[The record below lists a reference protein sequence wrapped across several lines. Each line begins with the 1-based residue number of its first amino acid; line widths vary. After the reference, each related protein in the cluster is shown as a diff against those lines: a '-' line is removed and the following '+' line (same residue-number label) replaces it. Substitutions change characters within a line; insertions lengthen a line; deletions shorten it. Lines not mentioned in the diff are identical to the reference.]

1 MTSNLLI
8 GIGIGFI
15 LAGIAWKF
23 GLLGWFGN
31 LPGDIRYQGDRVSIF
46 IPFTSMILISVVIS
60 VILRLLSD

>member
-8 GIGIGFI
+8 SIGIGFI

-31 LPGDIRYQGDRVSIF
+31 LPGDIRYQGDNVSIF
-46 IPFTSMILISVVIS
+46 IPFTSMILISIVFS
-60 VILRLLSD
+60 VIMGFLKN